1 MPWKRGQTII
11 AILCVLLLTV
21 ATACGSGDDDDND
34 TAAATSTGATSTA
47 TTPSISS
54 AAESTPTVADE
65 TEATATEEET
75 EATAP
80 ATATEEEEEE
90 PTATT
95 QTQATA
101 TDEDEYDSVATAT
114 TTTGGGST
122 ATEPS
127 EATTPATGDLGGD
140 IPEFETLDPE
150 LLPNFS
156 MRMNFDATNLSGTPQ
171 TTLMMQMEQSGIDNY
186 HLDMESDGE
195 LLEFWTIGEQ
205 SWTSIGGEVIESPTG
220 PLFSPADILT
230 TGELIPEGLEA
241 RNEGTEEVNG
251 RETTKWVVDGAD
263 YVAFMNEDA
272 SSTVEM
278 TGGSGEVTI
287 WIDNELNIMIKAEGD
302 VAWMNDDDTDGSL
315 IYDYEIYDI
324 DSTAQVQAPQ

>member
-1 MPWKRGQTII
+1 M
-11 AILCVLLLTV
+11 A
-21 ATACGSGDDDDND
+21 
-34 TAAATSTGATSTA
+34 
-47 TTPSISS
+47 
-54 AAESTPTVADE
+54 
-65 TEATATEEET
+65 
-75 EATAP
+75 
-80 ATATEEEEEE
+80 
-90 PTATT
+90 
-95 QTQATA
+95 
-101 TDEDEYDSVATAT
+101 ATAT
-114 TTTGGGST
+114 TTEEAGDEPTATEEDEDEPTTTTQSQATATETEDDEPATTATSGVGGST

-127 EATTPATGDLGGD
+127 GATTPATGDIGGD

-171 TTLMMQMEQSGIDNY
+171 TTLMMQMEQSAIDNY

-263 YVAFMNEDA
+263 YVAFMNEDESA
-272 SSTVEM
+272 TVEM
-278 TGGSGEVTI
+278 TDGTGDVII

-302 VAWMNDDDTDGSL
+302 VAWMNDDSTDGSL

-324 DSTAQVQAPQ
+324 DSTSEVQAPQ